1 MLLAFFSIEFWNF
14 LHLSLLFWHVLTRFF
29 MRIRHLAS
37 IMKLAYKNVESLA
50 KDLSNTKAVLDIGWS
65 NNEK

>member
-1 MLLAFFSIEFWNF
+1 
-14 LHLSLLFWHVLTRFF
+14 

-37 IMKLAYKNVESLA
+37 IMIFAYKNVESLA

-65 NNEK
+65 NNEKRRKTLGCAKVWQKQ